1 MDAQLK
7 VSRAVTK
14 MVVSHPFFGSM
25 ALSVRIERDDTQP
38 TMMTDGKSIKWNAAF
53 VDEMT
58 EPETLGVLAHEVMH
72 IVLKHMLRIE
82 GRDHH
87 KWNVACDYAINAILL
102 DSGFTLPTP
111 NLHDEKY
118 RNLMAEAIYDRLPE
132 DEAQSQACGFGVVV
146 PATNDDDKQMS
157 DAEAKQLEADIDSR
171 VMVAAE
177 AAKTVGKLPQAIEQ
191 IVKRMKRAQVDYRDK
206 LRRMVGGDQPDDYSF
221 RRPQR
226 RMYHMTRIV
235 APSIQ
240 KIGAGDQVV
249 YIDTSG
255 SVSNVELQ
263 HFLGELNAI
272 VDDMAP
278 RSITVITADTD
289 VRTVRR
295 YEQGEHIDK
304 IEVGG
309 RGGTAVAPVF
319 AYIRDHDLPVDNMI
333 CLTDLE
339 IWDFPETPDYP
350 VLWVS
355 SYQDAKPAPFG
366 ETVYIQT

>member
-7 VSRAVTK
+7 VSRAITK
-14 MVVSHPFFGSM
+14 LVVGHPFFGSM
-25 ALSVRIERDDTQP
+25 ALSVRVERDDEQP
-38 TMMTDGKSIKWNAAF
+38 TMCTDGRFIKWNAAF
-53 VDEMT
+53 VDEMS
-58 EPETLGVLAHEVMH
+58 EPETLGVIAHEVMH
-72 IVLKHMLRIE
+72 IVLKHMLRLD
-82 GRDHH
+82 GRDQH

-111 NLHDEKY
+111 RLHDEKY
-118 RNLMAEAIYDRLPE
+118 KNLTAEAIYDRLP
-132 DEAQSQACGFGVVV
+132 DSEAQSQDAGFGVVV
-146 PATNDDDKQMS
+146 PAKGEDDRQLS
-157 DAEAKQLEADIDSR
+157 DAEAKQLEADIDGR

-177 AAKTVGKLPQAIEQ
+177 AAKTVGKLPHAIEQ
-191 IVKRMKRAQVDYRDK
+191 IIKRMKRAQVDYRDK
-206 LRRMVGGDQPDDYSF
+206 MRRMIGGDQPDDYSF

-226 RMYHMTRIV
+226 RMYHMTGIV
-235 APSIQ
+235 APSIE
-240 KIGAGDQVV
+240 KIGAGDEIV

-272 VDDMAP
+272 VEDMAP
-278 RSITVITADTD
+278 RSITVITADTQ

-319 AYIRDHDLPVDNMI
+319 EYIREHNLPVDNMI

-339 IWDFPETPDYP
+339 IWDFPEAPHFP